1 MGVLVDAGQG
11 IVAVDE
17 IQADVA
23 LFPGKLEEL
32 RLAGLAWKENAPDD
46 HDFGPFGAE
55 PLPDIGG
62 GELLGMMNRDAVAL
76 IQSRLEMQIRGG
88 PEVMGFH
95 IRMPGQKQA
104 DAPVSRREQLGAH
117 RLHRVVVVMHDAVEG
132 GLDQIV
138 SQLHHR
144 EASPVEIDAVGRAEV
159 RRDEESVDVPRG
171 EKAGEA
177 LALEPGLAEPK
188 GREQVAPS
196 HRPVA
201 GAAEHHA
208 VGRVRIGPAAR
219 HFRVHADE
227 SEGGLVLWLAAAHA
241 RTHQGR
247 DEGIGPVTELFR
259 DALDLLAPRRG
270 QSWTVAQ
277 GEGDGR
283 AMNARR
289 RGDFLHRG
297 WFPAFHATMSIKAR
311 FPFPDKPLMMIASK
325 TPVDPMTPPTTTD
338 RRRFL
343 GSLATASGVLSS
355 PSLFAAEGTASTG
368 FLEAARDLPINTDAD
383 VIVCGAGPAGVT
395 AAITAARAGA
405 KVRLFEV
412 HGSLGGVWTSSLL
425 GYLLDFD
432 KPGFNVELVRRLRE
446 REAINGGG
454 MNGLSYQPEE
464 MKLLLEELCAAASVK
479 VQLHTRVAAAYRE
492 GRSLRTI
499 VTESKSGRQAWRAP
513 VFIDT
518 TGDGDLGA
526 QAGCEFEIGRDN
538 DCPCQPMT
546 MYALLV
552 VKDVSQIAGFI
563 HAVGDNGRHVGP
575 PAFRDELKRAGVTP
589 SYGSACLFPIQ
600 RNLVLL
606 MANHEYGI
614 NATNAA
620 QVTEAT
626 MRARGEIHQL
636 VRGLR
641 KLGGPW
647 DGLQVAATPEQ
658 IGIRD
663 GRRIRGR
670 YLMTS
675 EDLVQ
680 GAVQDD
686 AVVRVTFPVDIHAL
700 TAEDNKKA
708 AYHNAGVKM
717 KPYDIPLRALIAR
730 DVDGLLMAGRCIS
743 GDFISHAS
751 YRVTGNAVAM
761 GEAAGAAAA
770 VAVKNKTAP
779 HDVPWSEVRPVI
791 ERAREVG

>member
-1 MGVLVDAGQG
+1 MGDAVMAERKSKAGVD
-11 IVAVDE
+11 
-17 IQADVA
+17 DVA
-23 LFPGKLEEL
+23 E
-32 RLAGLAWKENAPDD
+32 A
-46 HDFGPFGAE
+46 
-55 PLPDIGG
+55 
-62 GELLGMMNRDAVAL
+62 
-76 IQSRLEMQIRGG
+76 RGG
-88 PEVMGFH
+88 LGGPVPEGLSDLGFVVAEL
-95 IRMPGQKQA
+95 PG
-104 DAPVSRREQLGAH
+104 
-117 RLHRVVVVMHDAVEG
+117 
-132 GLDQIV
+132 
-138 SQLHHR
+138 
-144 EASPVEIDAVGRAEV
+144 
-159 RRDEESVDVPRG
+159 
-171 EKAGEA
+171 
-177 LALEPGLAEPK
+177 
-188 GREQVAPS
+188 
-196 HRPVA
+196 
-201 GAAEHHA
+201 
-208 VGRVRIGPAAR
+208 
-219 HFRVHADE
+219 
-227 SEGGLVLWLAAAHA
+227 
-241 RTHQGR
+241 
-247 DEGIGPVTELFR
+247 GIGDV
-259 DALDLLAPRRG
+259 
-270 QSWTVAQ
+270 
-277 GEGDGR
+277 
-283 AMNARR
+283 
-289 RGDFLHRG
+289 LHTG
-297 WFPAFHATMSIKAR
+297 WFSAFHSTMSINV
-311 FPFPDKPLMMIASK
+311 PFRPGNNPLMMIPDLFIA
-325 TPVDPMTPPTTTD
+325 DPMTRQTTTD

-343 GSLATASGVLSS
+343 GSLATASGALSS
-355 PSLFAAEGTASTG
+355 PSLFAAEGTAPTG
-368 FLEAARDLPINTDAD
+368 FLEAARDLPIHTDAD

-464 MKLLLEELCAAASVK
+464 MKLLLEELCAAAGVK

-526 QAGCEFEIGRDN
+526 QAGCEFEIGREKA
-538 DCPCQPMT
+538 CPCQPMT

-552 VKDVSQIAGFI
+552 VKDAAQLAGFI
-563 HAVGDNGRHVGP
+563 HGTGDNGRHVGP
-575 PAFRDELKRAGVTP
+575 QAFRDELKRAGVTP
-589 SYGSACLFPIQ
+589 SYGSACLFPVQ
-600 RNLVLL
+600 GNLVLL

-614 NATNAA
+614 NATDAA

-626 MRARGEIHQL
+626 LRARGEIHQL

-675 EDLVQ
+675 EDLVR

-700 TAEDNKKA
+700 SAEDNKKA
-708 AYHNAGVKM
+708 AYDNAGVKM

-761 GEAAGAAAA
+761 GEAAGATAA

-779 HDVPWSEVRPVI
+779 HDVPWDEVRPVI
-791 ERAREVG
+791 EAGRSMG